1 MMHIFTSRI
10 LLMTNDSTQ
19 KYLNM
24 TLNYIKLDIYFSQW
38 RNFAGHIYVGNVY
51 YVHFFLFF
59 V

>member
-1 MMHIFTSRI
+1 
-10 LLMTNDSTQ
+10 
-19 KYLNM
+19 M